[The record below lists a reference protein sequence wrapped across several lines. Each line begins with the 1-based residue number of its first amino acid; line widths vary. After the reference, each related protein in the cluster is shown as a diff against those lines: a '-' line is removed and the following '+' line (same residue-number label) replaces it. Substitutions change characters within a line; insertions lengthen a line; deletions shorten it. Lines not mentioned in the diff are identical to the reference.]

1 MWGFP
6 RFHSD
11 CVVGHGRSFSGT
23 NLDQKDLITETC
35 TQMMLELQQL
45 YDPDKVCSYINL
57 RNTLF
62 FFLSLHCFHCF
73 ECALHYSQIKVRIKV
88 VSGSQLGAVAAEAK
102 RTRTQW
108 VVLDK

>member
-45 YDPDKVCSYINL
+45 YDPDKV
-57 RNTLF
+57 NTLF
-62 FFLSLHCFHCF
+62 FISLHCFHCF